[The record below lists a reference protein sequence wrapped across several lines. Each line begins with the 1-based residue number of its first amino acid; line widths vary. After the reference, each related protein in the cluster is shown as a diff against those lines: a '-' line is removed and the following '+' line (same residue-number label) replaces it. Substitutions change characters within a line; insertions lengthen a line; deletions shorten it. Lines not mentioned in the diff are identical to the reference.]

1 MNLLNHDQSTLTT
14 FEWNL
19 LSNIIHAYD
28 ANDAVN
34 HTKSLLDR
42 QATLAPRLRSK
53 PMVILDIVGYLY
65 STTQSFVQ
73 RVPLFLDLS
82 LDARRALIQR
92 NSDTA
97 GVYNSIFLV
106 RESSALDYSAYV
118 IGCSN
123 LYGQENYHQLKKF
136 ISQLDPNGIFF
147 KLMLLIVSFS
157 GNCSLVLPEN
167 DIPAASIASTV
178 HIQHVLVTMFWKYLN
193 YQYGFA
199 GAVKSFNSLIKFIL
213 NIIRWSSERVSAQ
226 HIDMVDTMIEQTAR
240 SLTIDDD
247 VVME

>member
-1 MNLLNHDQSTLTT
+1 M
-14 FEWNL
+14 
-19 LSNIIHAYD
+19 
-28 ANDAVN
+28 
-34 HTKSLLDR
+34 
-42 QATLAPRLRSK
+42 
-53 PMVILDIVGYLY
+53 Y

-73 RVPLFLDLS
+73 RVPLFLDLP
-82 LDARRALIQR
+82 LDARRAVIQR

-118 IGCSN
+118 LGCSN
-123 LYGQENYHQLKKF
+123 LYGQQNYHQMKRF

-167 DIPAASIASTV
+167 HGQATNIVSTV

-193 YQYGFA
+193 YQYGFV
-199 GAVKSFNSLIKFIL
+199 GAVKCLNSLIKFIL
-213 NIIRWSSERVSAQ
+213 NIIRWSSDRVSAQ
-226 HIDMVDTMIEQTAR
+226 HIDMVDTMIEQTAQ
-240 SLTIDDD
+240 SLTINDDF
-247 VVME
+247 ME